1 MSRLDRSMDRVEF
14 QAGLGMHGDE
24 SSFASSERD
33 QRAGGG
39 QATGARPAA
48 AFADSAAHRL
58 RELLAEGSRIREEDA
73 DGYVVAASVGRDSRP
88 SQGSSVTAPPEGQV
102 QPGASHAVLSALR
115 SMRERLRASEAERH
129 SLVDQLQAAHDR
141 IRELEAELSRV
152 REEGEGWRRAEE
164 ADHRKQLG
172 QMHAELQSVRIQL
185 LETSQDLTLHQGRVE
200 EAGRAK
206 QAAEAAATDTAQ
218 ALAEMRA
225 AAERMQ
231 GENEAL
237 RAALRDARLAREAS
251 DRRKAVAEGRDGTA
265 TLASMPDPAD
275 GADASMSVGSWS
287 LMGGD
292 DMSGSGSAEST
303 TDRAGEGASAG
314 GRLVAHR
321 TVRPERSMVG
331 VLRQLEG
338 EMDALET
345 QFAELVAGAEADVG
359 LSHGDQQDAERL
371 RDKAVRLASD
381 IRAKGDQI
389 SALKA
394 AVRGVR
400 AARERS
406 PHVDARATRGRVSA
420 LRSFEKVRAV
430 AQGSDRGGAR
440 AAVAWAEDRA
450 ARGVAARSS
459 RRASHGSGSG
469 TGEDGPALVRRVTR
483 GLNSAAATRDAG
495 RQERP
500 AGGAQQ
506 HSTARFSAEGAAS
519 LPLWMPVDDE
529 DVRSAAQPREPLSPV
544 DRPAAIVGGGPGRPA
559 GGSFRPE
566 RR

>member
-1 MSRLDRSMDRVEF
+1 MLQRV
-14 QAGLGMHGDE
+14 QA
-24 SSFASSERD
+24 
-33 QRAGGG
+33 
-39 QATGARPAA
+39 
-48 AFADSAAHRL
+48 
-58 RELLAEGSRIREEDA
+58 
-73 DGYVVAASVGRDSRP
+73 VVADCR
-88 SQGSSVTAPPEGQV
+88 
-102 QPGASHAVLSALR
+102 
-115 SMRERLRASEAERH
+115 
-129 SLVDQLQAAHDR
+129 
-141 IRELEAELSRV
+141 
-152 REEGEGWRRAEE
+152 
-164 ADHRKQLG
+164 
-172 QMHAELQSVRIQL
+172 
-185 LETSQDLTLHQGRVE
+185 
-200 EAGRAK
+200 
-206 QAAEAAATDTAQ
+206 
-218 ALAEMRA
+218 
-225 AAERMQ
+225 
-231 GENEAL
+231 EAL
-237 RAALRDARLAREAS
+237 RRLQ
-251 DRRKAVAEGRDGTA
+251 DGTA

-292 DMSGSGSAEST
+292 DMSGSGSAGST
-303 TDRAGEGASAG
+303 TDRAGEGPSAG

-389 SALKA
+389 TALKA

-430 AQGSDRGGAR
+430 AQGSDSGGAR

-459 RRASHGSGSG
+459 RRGSHGSGSG

-483 GLNSAAATRDAG
+483 GLNSAAAARDAG